1 MYTGKALKP
10 EVKVVLKGKT
20 LKKGADYT
28 VSYKNNKAIGTA
40 TVTVAGK
47 GDYKGTAK
55 ATFKINPQGGDRPE
69 AHCGQGQADCQLE
82 EARRRR
88 RRL

>member
-10 EVKVVLKGKT
+10 EVKEVLKGKT

-55 ATFKINPQGGDRPE
+55 ATFKINPKAVTGLKLTAGKGKLTASWKKP
-69 AHCGQGQADCQLE
+69 AGLFSP
-82 EARRRR
+82 
-88 RRL
+88 